1 MRDLKQSKA
10 ILARLFSQENLNV
23 VHSSTA
29 ETASFDLKSRTLTCP
44 VWENMDGSIYD
55 LLMGHETGHALYT
68 PAEGWHDAV
77 TANSHAKFKPTLNI
91 VEDARIEKLQKNKY
105 PGLRRSFYQAYS
117 ELMRRDFF
125 GVNSRPEII
134 EHLNLVDRVNL
145 HFKVGSMLGIK
156 FTAEEQKFVDR
167 IEKIT
172 EWDDAVIIS
181 QELFDYVKDNE
192 QDKIN
197 SVDELKKLIE
207 NLEDFLDEDGEVD
220 DEQPFPMDS
229 EQSDEDAEDT
239 EEGEDGELSDDDV
252 PSNDSGDQDEQED
265 KDPPTSE
272 EISDKIK

>member
-1 MRDLKQSKA
+1 
-10 ILARLFSQENLNV
+10 
-23 VHSSTA
+23 
-29 ETASFDLKSRTLTCP
+29 
-44 VWENMDGSIYD
+44 MDGSIYD

-105 PGLRRSFYQAYS
+105 PGLRRSFYLAYS

-156 FTAEEQKFVDR
+156 FTAEEKKLVDR

-172 EWDDAVIIS
+172 EWDDAVTIS

-197 SVDELKKLIE
+197 SVDELKQLIE
-207 NLEDFLDEDGEVD
+207 NLEDFLDEDGEVG

-229 EQSDEDAEDT
+229 EESNEEDDGDT
-239 EEGEDGELSDDDV
+239 EEGDDASSNGSDAQD
-252 PSNDSGDQDEQED
+252 DQDDQEQED

-272 EISDKIK
+272 EISDKIKEILEKMHKEAGAADEEGHVQPGVHEGEDD